1 MAKTVLTSIG
11 IEHDTISIR
20 AAKLNIQT
28 GGSRQ
33 KVVVAG
39 LSELRG
45 DFSTDESIAGG
56 MKKIKEKIAVS
67 PTDLVAT
74 TIAGKQVFVTQIPF
88 RKLPDDEMKNA
99 LRLEIKKSISFE
111 VAGAAID
118 FQMVEG
124 TKKGDE
130 AQYIVTAVPSVMVSR
145 HLNMMERLGIKPYVV
160 DVLPLSIANA
170 FHLSQ
175 PSLAMGLAYVV
186 AHIGPV
192 VTNVVICGDAGVP
205 FFHRS
210 IYFLCDEIFGDNER
224 AAELS
229 GDELNRKLSD
239 LTDEIARSIAFYGK
253 TYGITSIAGVFLI
266 GDYLDNPG
274 IVTGISGKTGVS
286 TEVIDVFS
294 RLKQAS
300 SAPKGKFEVAVGL
313 AMRNG
318 EASAA

>member
-1 MAKTVLTSIG
+1 MAKTVVTSIG
-11 IEHDTISIR
+11 IEFDTISIR
-20 AAKLNIQT
+20 AVKLNIQT

-33 KVVVAG
+33 KVMVAG

-45 DFSTDESIAGG
+45 DFSTDENLAGG

-74 TIAGKQVFVTQIPF
+74 SLSGKQVYVAQIPF

-111 VAGAAID
+111 VAGASID
-118 FQMVEG
+118 YQMVDG
-124 TKKGDE
+124 TKKGED
-130 AQYIVTAVPSVMVSR
+130 AQYIVTAIPSVMVSR
-145 HLNMMERLGIKPYVV
+145 HLNMMERLGIRPFVV
-160 DVLPLSIANA
+160 DVFPLSIANA

-175 PSLAMGLAYVV
+175 PSLAIGLAYVV
-186 AHIGPV
+186 VHIGPI

-210 IYFLCDEIFGDNER
+210 IYFLSEELFGDNDQ
-224 AAELS
+224 AAALS
-229 GDELNRKLSD
+229 GADLDHKLND
-239 LTDEIARSIAFYGK
+239 LTEEIARSISFYGK
-253 TYGITSIAGVFLI
+253 TYNVTSISGVFLL

-274 IVTGISGKTGVS
+274 IITGISGKTGVS

-294 RLKQAS
+294 VLKQAS
-300 SAPKGKFEVAVGL
+300 NAPKGKFEVAVGL

-318 EASAA
+318 